1 MREEFL
7 YYLWENRLIDK
18 ALQTTEGEAVDIV
31 ETGYRNTDSGPDFL
45 EARIQIGD
53 KLWAGHVEIH
63 VKTSDW
69 NRHGHQTDKAY
80 KNVILHV
87 VYENDTQVNDIPTLE
102 LKGHFDETLFANYQR
117 FISSKNWIPC
127 EKSISKV
134 PVFTRLSWLD
144 RMAVER
150 LESKSE
156 TVTKIL
162 NANQFDWEDALYK
175 LLMRYFGLK
184 VNNEAFETLSNILP
198 FKTLLK
204 HADNL
209 LQVEAMLMGCAGF
222 LEDDFTEDYPLLLKR
237 EFSVMKAKF
246 NLLAM
251 PAERWKFMRMR
262 PSNFPTIRLAQMA
275 QMIHK
280 NGCLFSKIKAAK
292 DTAEAKALFDVAA
305 SEYWEKHWRFDT
317 RLSYHDCHNENMRL
331 PQCDSPTMPDDGV
344 VGLSYHGSRKT
355 TKRLGTAA
363 ADILIINAVVPLL
376 FCYGKLHKDESVCET
391 AIQFLEE
398 TEAEDNAV
406 IRHYAQ
412 CGVKAENAMQTQALL
427 HLYSYFCKRKRCIEC
442 RIGNVLLH
450 KINQL

>member
-7 YYLWENRLIDK
+7 YYLWENHLTDK
-18 ALQTTEGEAVDIV
+18 DLKTTEGEPVDIV
-31 ETGYRNTDSGPDFL
+31 ATGYRNTNSGPDFL

-63 VKTSDW
+63 VKSSDW

-87 VYENDTQVNDIPTLE
+87 VYKNDTKVNDIPTLE

-117 FISSKNWIPC
+117 FILSKGWISC
-127 EKSISKV
+127 EKSIAQV

-150 LESKSE
+150 LESKSGS
-156 TVTKIL
+156 VTKIL
-162 NANQFDWEDALYK
+162 ESNHFDWEDALYK

-184 VNNEAFETLSNILP
+184 VNNEAFEYLSNILP

-237 EFSVMKAKF
+237 EFAVMKAKF
-246 NLLAM
+246 NLLTM

-275 QMIHK
+275 QLIHK
-280 NGCLFSKIKAAK
+280 NGCLFSRIKAAK
-292 DTAEAKALFDVAA
+292 STAEVKALFDVAA
-305 SEYWEKHWRFDT
+305 STYWETHWRFET
-317 RLSYHDCHNENMRL
+317 RLPN
-331 PQCDSPTMPDDGV
+331 PPDPLKRG
-344 VGLSYHGSRKT
+344 SHGSRKMAKHLGDT
-355 TKRLGTAA
+355 T
-363 ADILIINAVVPLL
+363 ADVLIINAVAPLL

-391 AIQFLEE
+391 AMQFLEE

-406 IRHYAQ
+406 IRHFAQ
-412 CGVKAENAMQTQALL
+412 CGITAENAMQTQALL
-427 HLYSYFCKRKRCIEC
+427 HLYSYFCKRKRCLEC
-442 RIGNVLLH
+442 RIANVLLH
-450 KINQL
+450 KNNPTS

>member
-18 ALQTTEGEAVDIV
+18 DLKTTEGEIVDV
-31 ETGYRNTDSGPDFL
+31 VATGYRNTNSGPDFL
-45 EARIQIGD
+45 EAKIQIGD

-63 VKTSDW
+63 VKSSDW

-80 KNVILHV
+80 QNVILHV
-87 VYENDTQVNDIPTLE
+87 VYENDTQVNNIPTLE
-102 LKGHFDETLFANYQR
+102 LKGRFDESLFAQYQKL
-117 FISSKNWIPC
+117 ISLKNWIPC
-127 EKSISKV
+127 EKSIAQV

-156 TVTKIL
+156 SVTKIL
-162 NANQFDWEDALYK
+162 EANQFDWEDALYK

-184 VNNEAFETLSNILP
+184 VNNETFETLSNILP

-209 LQVEAMLMGCAGF
+209 LQLEAMLFGCAGF

-237 EFSVMKAKF
+237 EFSVMKSKF
-246 NLLAM
+246 NLLTM

-275 QMIHK
+275 QLIHK
-280 NGCLFSKIKAAK
+280 NGCLFSRIKAAK
-292 DTAEAKALFDVAA
+292 STAEVKALFDVAA
-305 SEYWEKHWRFDT
+305 SVYWETHWRFVG
-317 RLSYHDCHNENMRL
+317 LSYHGSRNDDVRL
-331 PQCDSPTMPDDGV
+331 PQCDSPTNP
-344 VGLSYHGSRKT
+344 KT
-355 TKRLGTAA
+355 KHLGDTTA
-363 ADILIINAVVPLL
+363 DVLIINAVAPLL
-376 FCYGKLHKDESVCET
+376 FCYGKLHKDESHCDT
-391 AIQFLEE
+391 AMQFLEE
-398 TEAEDNAV
+398 TEAEDNAI
-406 IRHYAQ
+406 IRHFAQ
-412 CGVKAENAMQTQALL
+412 CGIKAENAMQSQALL
-427 HLYSYFCKRKRCIEC
+427 HLYSYFCKRKRCLEC

-450 KINQL
+450 KTNPLS